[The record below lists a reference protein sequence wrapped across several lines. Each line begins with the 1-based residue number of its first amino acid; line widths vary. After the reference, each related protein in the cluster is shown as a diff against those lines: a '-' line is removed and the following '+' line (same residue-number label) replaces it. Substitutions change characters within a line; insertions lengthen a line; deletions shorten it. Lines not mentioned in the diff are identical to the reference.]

1 MKVRLIW
8 ATPDANNLIAYMA
21 RVSNPEN
28 QDNTATAEKL
38 IAYLIKHS
46 HWSPFEMAD
55 LCLEIE
61 TERDVSRQLLRHGKA
76 FRYQEFSQRYADTT
90 VLPTSSVREARM
102 QDTMSGTAR
111 ATVTSVSGVVG
122 EVVSVAVYAGFA
134 LGTVWLPLAA
144 VLAAWA
150 VPLLGLAAAA
160 VRWLPPSQSS
170 LRSPD

>member
-1 MKVRLIW
+1 MAIGIGYGAL
-8 ATPDANNLIAYMA
+8 NNAMIVA
-21 RVSNPEN
+21 
-28 QDNTATAEKL
+28 
-38 IAYLIKHS
+38 
-46 HWSPFEMAD
+46 
-55 LCLEIE
+55 
-61 TERDVSRQLLRHGKA
+61 
-76 FRYQEFSQRYADTT
+76 
-90 VLPTSSVREARM
+90 EARM

-134 LGTVWLPLAA
+134 LGTVWLPLSA